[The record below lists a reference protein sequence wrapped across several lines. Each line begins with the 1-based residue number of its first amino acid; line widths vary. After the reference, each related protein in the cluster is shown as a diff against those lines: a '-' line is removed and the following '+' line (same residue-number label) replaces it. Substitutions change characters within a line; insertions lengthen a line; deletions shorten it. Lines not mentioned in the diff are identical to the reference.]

1 MTKDTVRLAAGV
13 PVFIHSLF
21 RAGSTYIFNTFRRSA
36 AGYWCYQEPL
46 HEISLYARE
55 NREILLRED
64 ASKMAMLRHP
74 RLAAPYFQ
82 ELHEVADRCL
92 GALKKSDVYD
102 AYFALGGEQF
112 GLEFWKSLIAE
123 SRGQPVIQECR
134 TSCRIGAIKEGLGG
148 LHIYLWRNPWD
159 QWWSYKVADYFD
171 ATSQLFLNAPHHP
184 EVIARLRQEIGFC
197 SFESEDLPAQMDRFL
212 KTPLP
217 PEHSYLVFY
226 VLWLLALKEGV
237 AHADLLL
244 NIDRLS
250 DDMEYREVTIGK
262 MAAHGICGVDF
273 SDCVSP
279 QTVYGADDRDYFE
292 RIEDKAHGLLL
303 LSGMTQRELNDLLCL
318 RRENEPRIWT
328 DGNAGHSASGPVRDA
343 ERARS
348 LVLQSGRREVE
359 LRAACA
365 RQIANLEGQ
374 VVAAEAR
381 TGAVELQADAN
392 LRRAEVAEAEAAAL
406 EYRVGLAQTFIEDL
420 ELRVVEAE
428 LCAAGL
434 DGCETDGTGEADN
447 SPREP
452 VSEAQ
457 LEELK
462 RRVVAA
468 LMQVHELEQRAIG
481 AESRVGEL
489 EYRVFEAEVRADGM
503 DSRAAAAEAR
513 AAELEVRAVAAETG
527 AVGLEHRLA
536 LAEERA
542 NALEHRARNA
552 ELRADELE
560 RTSAAADMALK
571 EQQDLIA
578 RLEAQGAEGRALVG
592 AWLAERAELR
602 GALVA
607 TQGSANYWHAES
619 QQWHERLLAIHGSNS
634 WRMTAPVR
642 AVKRVI
648 SGDFSPLRRAARL
661 ISQPIRRVLRAPA
674 VLVVRATLNRPGVRY
689 RINKSLNRY
698 PVLRNHVV
706 LFARNAGLLP
716 PSGPRL
722 PTTAQPSDFSAA
734 GDGSTHSTSEREP
747 QLSNLSATGR
757 QIYSEL
763 QAAIQRSNRTN

>member
-46 HEISLYARE
+46 HEISLYARD

-74 RLAAPYFQ
+74 RLAAPYFR
-82 ELHEVADRCL
+82 ELHEVAERCL

-112 GLEFWKSLIAE
+112 GLEYWKSLISE

-148 LHIYLWRNPWD
+148 FHVYLWRNPWD

-171 ATSQLFLNAPHHP
+171 ATSQLFLNAPRHP
-184 EVIARLRQEIGFC
+184 EVIARLRKEIGFC

-212 KTPLP
+212 KNPLP

-250 DDMEYREVTIGK
+250 DDAEYREVMIGM

-279 QTVYGADDRDYFE
+279 QTVYGADDCNYFE
-292 RIEDKAHGLLL
+292 RVEDKAHGLLL

-328 DGNAGHSASGPVRDA
+328 DGDAGPSASLLRDA

-348 LVLQSGRREVE
+348 LVLQWGRREVE

-365 RQIANLEGQ
+365 RQIANLEGL
-374 VVAAEAR
+374 VVAAEAK
-381 TGAVELQADAN
+381 TGAVEQQADEN

-428 LCAAGL
+428 LCAARL
-434 DGCETDGTGEADN
+434 DVRETYGTGEANN
-447 SPREP
+447 SRREP

-489 EYRVFEAEVRADGM
+489 EYRVFDAEIRADGM

-527 AVGLEHRLA
+527 AVGLEHRLV
-536 LAEERA
+536 LSEERA
-542 NALEHRARNA
+542 NALEQRARHA

-571 EQQDLIA
+571 EQQGLIA
-578 RLEAQGAEGRALVG
+578 RLEAQGAEGLAQVG
-592 AWLAERAELR
+592 AWLAERNELH

-607 TQGSANYWHAES
+607 AQGSANFWHAES
-619 QQWHERLLAIHGSNS
+619 QHWHERLLAIHGSNS

-642 AVKRVI
+642 AVKRMI

-661 ISQPIRRVLRAPA
+661 ISQPVRRVLRAPA
-674 VLVVRATLNRPGVRY
+674 VLVVRAALNRPGVRH
-689 RINKSLNRY
+689 RVSKSLNRY
-698 PVLRNHVV
+698 PVLRGHAL

-716 PSGPRL
+716 QAGPRL
-722 PTTAQPSDFSAA
+722 PDSLQPTDLSAA
-734 GDGSTHSTSEREP
+734 ADGSTHSTSGRAP
-747 QLSNLSATGR
+747 QLSNLSASGR

-763 QAAIQRSNRTN
+763 QAAIQRSNRAN